1 MRENL
6 TYAAKMYL
14 GPQPADTRAK
24 LVDALLADLGLETC
38 ADVVWV
44 WYRQQ
49 HLLNF
54 FLSRVG
60 NQLLRSPGRV
70 GRPAA
75 ALLHWL

>member
-1 MRENL
+1 MIGGWGWKCGPLLLRHLSPCLLPPAHRLWPALTVRENL

-44 WYRQQ
+44 
-49 HLLNF
+49 
-54 FLSRVG
+54 
-60 NQLLRSPGRV
+60 
-70 GRPAA
+70 
-75 ALLHWL
+75 